1 MNKIVFI
8 YFNKYFIE
16 IGMKIVYIF
25 SLYNFSLAFITTQS
39 QKTKISTIDTFLT
52 QDSQIHVNK
61 NDNE

>member
-8 YFNKYFIE
+8 YFDKYFIE

-25 SLYNFSLAFITTQS
+25 SLYNFSLAFITIQS